1 MYTGAKT
8 RKRKRDYEKN
18 AFVVLLL
25 GIASDLAHV
34 KIPRETPDWTGYA
47 TVLTENL
54 IVL

>member
-1 MYTGAKT
+1 M
-8 RKRKRDYEKN
+8 RKMLL
-18 AFVVLLL
+18 VVLLL

-47 TVLTENL
+47 TVLKENL